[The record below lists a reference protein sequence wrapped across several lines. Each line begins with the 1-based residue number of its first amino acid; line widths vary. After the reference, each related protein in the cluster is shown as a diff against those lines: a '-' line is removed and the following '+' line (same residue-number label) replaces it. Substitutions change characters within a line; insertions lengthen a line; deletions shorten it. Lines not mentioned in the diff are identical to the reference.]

1 MLDDNDFLTVTDL
14 KQYSFCQRVIF
25 YERCLPHLRP
35 RTHKMD
41 AGRDA
46 HVIERKRATRRVL
59 TQYQVVEGER
69 RFDVRLRSERLGLV
83 GEIDEVVYAQD
94 GIIIPVD
101 YKLAKRVGEHHRL
114 QLCAYAMM
122 LEETAATP
130 VERGYIYLIPKH
142 KLIEVQFDAP
152 LRQALE
158 NSVTAIRQMVEWERM
173 PPPAQQI
180 NRCVACEFRR
190 FCNDVGL

>member
-1 MLDDNDFLTVTDL
+1 MFLIALDGKEDEGAYAVLNSDG
-14 KQYSFCQRVIF
+14 KKVIF
-25 YERCLPHLRP
+25 FFQEED
-35 RTHKMD
+35 D
-41 AGRDA
+41 A
-46 HVIERKRATRRVL
+46 
-59 TQYQVVEGER
+59 
-69 RFDVRLRSERLGLV
+69 VR
-83 GEIDEVVYAQD
+83 
-94 GIIIPVD
+94 
-101 YKLAKRVGEHHRL
+101 
-114 QLCAYAMM
+114 YAMM
-122 LEETAATP
+122 LEEAASTP